1 MKEVQEY
8 ERRVGGIILDPSA
21 KQGTHHFSVW
31 HRQTISPKYAET
43 FQKKSLLYYTENPCL
58 ALGNPGNQCDK

>member
-43 FQKKSLLYYTENPCL
+43 FQKKSHLIMRMFELKIGQQLLIQVNL
-58 ALGNPGNQCDK
+58 

>member
-31 HRQTISPKYAET
+31 HRQTISP
-43 FQKKSLLYYTENPCL
+43 PCL

>member
-43 FQKKSLLYYTENPCL
+43 FQKKSHLIM
-58 ALGNPGNQCDK
+58 